1 MSRMDVPKTN
11 VMITLWVGFLFCK
24 MSICKA
30 GLYVWWGLPPIWW
43 EFTFCNSYHRI
54 WEHPCPCPLS
64 TPNTSWKITPPC
76 PSSLPPT
83 RKKREA
89 PSLHDAT
96 SHWLHAIFFPKL
108 SYHYFWPG
116 LLALPKNI
124 LPIML
129 GNSLAI
135 GHCTPYPGFFL
146 GGNQNLPN
154 FDLKNTILT
163 YTKDFPWEKWPK
175 FWRIF
180 KKRVSKSP
188 EFYDK

>member
-1 MSRMDVPKTN
+1 VVPLLPLWPSSFWLSWVPSFYQVWQGFIIIFCICFYYLTDITATKTNSMSRMDVPKTN

-24 MSICKA
+24 MSLCKA

-64 TPNTSWKITPPC
+64 TPNTTWKITPPC

-116 LLALPKNI
+116 LFKPI
-124 LPIML
+124 LRISYL
-129 GNSLAI
+129 LCLVI
-135 GHCTPYPGFFL
+135 
-146 GGNQNLPN
+146 
-154 FDLKNTILT
+154 
-163 YTKDFPWEKWPK
+163 PWE
-175 FWRIF
+175 
-180 KKRVSKSP
+180 
-188 EFYDK
+188 